1 MGKNER
7 IVYRFS
13 SMAPLIVISDE
24 IIKERK
30 EQILIDE
37 LSLYAYLRSNW
48 REVN

>member
-30 EQILIDE
+30 EQILILKKE
-37 LSLYAYLRSNW
+37 LINYRVY
-48 REVN
+48 